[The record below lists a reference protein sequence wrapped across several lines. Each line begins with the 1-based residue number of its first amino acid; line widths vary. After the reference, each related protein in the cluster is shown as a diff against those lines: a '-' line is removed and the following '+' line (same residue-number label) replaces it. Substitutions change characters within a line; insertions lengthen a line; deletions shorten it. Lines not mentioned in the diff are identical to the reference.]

1 MVNGKQDRVGWT
13 AFLFPTGDGPTVGA
27 VRGSRR
33 LHWSQEE
40 AKRQAEE
47 WASEM
52 EVGPLSWNCID
63 DKAAI
68 AWVDNNN
75 HSKYRAFVVR
85 SIMLPLGDHRLNRA
99 QWPFRASAG
108 SFSPRGPSG
117 RGVS

>member
-1 MVNGKQDRVGWT
+1 MVNTKQDPVGWA

-27 VRGSRR
+27 VRGSQR
-33 LHWSQEE
+33 LHWTQEG

-52 EVGPLSWNCID
+52 QMGPLSWNDID

-75 HSKYRAFVVR
+75 HGKYRAFVVR
-85 SIMLPLGDHRLNRA
+85 SILLPLDETTG
-99 QWPFRASAG
+99 
-108 SFSPRGPSG
+108 
-117 RGVS
+117 